1 MESSLRICWKQRD
14 RAMDEQTL
22 QALSK
27 ALTHLVFRNGVVEN
41 LHADSACLDDA
52 TMKKLNI
59 DVNNRIYTVF
69 DIWFNGTVE
78 EVERLEYTLS
88 FLTKYYGQG
97 WDRAER
103 IDILI

>member
-1 MESSLRICWKQRD
+1 
-14 RAMDEQTL
+14 MDEQTL

-52 TMKKLNI
+52 TMKKLNM
-59 DVNNRIYTVF
+59 DVNNRVYTVI

-78 EVERLEYTLS
+78 EVERFELMLY
-88 FLTKYYGQG
+88 FLARFFGHS
-97 WDRAER
+97 WDLAEWV
-103 IDILI
+103 DLLM